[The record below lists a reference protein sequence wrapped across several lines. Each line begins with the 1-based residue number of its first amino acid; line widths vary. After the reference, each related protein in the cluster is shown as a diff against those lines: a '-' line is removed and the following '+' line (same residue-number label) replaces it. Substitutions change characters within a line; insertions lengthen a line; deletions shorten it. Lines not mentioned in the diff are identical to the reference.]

1 MDVLTKFLNS
11 ISYKFP
17 KGYPEMDNNQ
27 DVLILETELKKLGFN
42 LYENEFNALTFHDL
56 KKHTDGHRFLNLI
69 KKIEEKLPFSII
81 GGESTPLKFITPEYS
96 EAFKTLDPQE
106 IKKLATGP
114 INSFPFFIDDM
125 GKKYSIS
132 NLLKD
137 TYFGGRGKGSSTIVE
152 DYNLQLLNSQILKL
166 VEENGGP
173 IDIKVGGDIYKNIIK
188 AETQP
193 GTPKSDF
200 NLINSENTP
209 VAFISH
215 KKAGGKGADAGDFIR
230 WSGYTMYKDHPEV
243 KEFNQALN
251 QWVEENNPERGLPP
265 STRFISKVK
274 DGELI
279 RKLIYGPKYGE
290 GFSKDNVNI
299 ISQGKITLKPIENN
313 TFKLISEYELIPPQL
328 PIGEYAPYF
337 SSAYRGDRN
346 MFDIK
351 NNEAIVMT
359 RSTVM
364 RSSSIYELE
373 GGKFKK
379 IK

>member
-1 MDVLTKFLNS
+1 MDVYKKFLYS
-11 ISYKFP
+11 IAYKFP
-17 KGYPEMDNNQ
+17 KGYPDMD
-27 DVLILETELKKLGFN
+27 DPKDKIILENELKKLGFN
-42 LYENEFNALTFHDL
+42 LYENEFNALTFYDL

-69 KKIEEKLPFSII
+69 KKIEEKLPFNII

-106 IKKLATGP
+106 IKKLTKGP
-114 INSFPFFIDDM
+114 INSFPFFIDDG

-137 TYFGGRGKGSSTIVE
+137 TYFGGKGKGSSTVVE
-152 DYNLQLLNSQILKL
+152 DYNLQLLNTQILKL

-173 IDIKVGGDIYKNIIK
+173 INIKVGGNIYKNIIK
-188 AETQP
+188 VETQP
-193 GTPKSDF
+193 GVPKSDF
-200 NLINSENTP
+200 NLINNEDTP
-209 VAFISH
+209 VVFISH
-215 KKAGGKGADAGDFIR
+215 KKAGGKGASADDFIR

-251 QWVEENNPERGLPP
+251 QWVEENDPEGGLPP
-265 STRFISKVK
+265 STRFISKIK
-274 DGELI
+274 DEGLI
-279 RKLIYGPKYGE
+279 RKLIYGPKYGG
-290 GFSKDNVNI
+290 GFSKDNVNV

-313 TFKLISEYELIPPQL
+313 TFELTSEYELIPPAL
-328 PIGEYAPYF
+328 PIDGYTPYL

-346 MFDIK
+346 MFGIK

-359 RSTVM
+359 KSTVM

>member
-1 MDVLTKFLNS
+1 MDVYEKFLRN
-11 ISYKFP
+11 ICYKFP
-17 KGYPEMDNNQ
+17 KGYPDMDNDQ
-27 DVLILETELKKLGFN
+27 DVLIIESELKKLGFS
-42 LYENEFNALTFHDL
+42 LNEDKFNALTFHDL
-56 KKHTDGHRFLNLI
+56 KKHTDGHRFSNLI
-69 KKIEEKLPFSII
+69 KKIEEKLPFNII
-81 GGESTPLKFITPEYS
+81 GGKSTPLKFITPEYS

-106 IKKLATGP
+106 IKNITKGP
-114 INSFPFFIDDM
+114 INSFPFFIDDR

-152 DYNLQLLNSQILKL
+152 DYNLQLLNTQILKL

-173 IDIKVGGDIYKNIIK
+173 INIKVGGNTYKNIIK

-193 GTPKSDF
+193 GVPKSDF
-200 NLINSENTP
+200 NLINNEDTP

-243 KEFNQALN
+243 KEFNQALK
-251 QWVEENNPERGLPP
+251 QWVEENDPEGGLPS

-274 DGELI
+274 DDELI
-279 RKLIYGPKYGE
+279 RKLIYGPKYGG

-299 ISQGKITLKPIENN
+299 ISQGKITLKPIEAN
-313 TFKLISEYELIPPQL
+313 TFELTSEYELIPPQL
-328 PIGEYAPYF
+328 PIDEYTPYF
-337 SSAYRGDRN
+337 SSSYRGDRN

-359 RSTVM
+359 KSTVM